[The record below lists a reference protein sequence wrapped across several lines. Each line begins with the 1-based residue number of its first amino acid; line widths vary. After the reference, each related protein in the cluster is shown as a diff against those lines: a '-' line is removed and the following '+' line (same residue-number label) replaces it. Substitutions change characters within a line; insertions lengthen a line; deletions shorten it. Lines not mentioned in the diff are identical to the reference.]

1 MTLLEKQ
8 IQHVEAELSEKS
20 EELTQTSKDLQ
31 NCKQI
36 LGTITQLTN
45 SQYIR

>member
-1 MTLLEKQ
+1 MTQLEKQ
-8 IQHVEAELSEKS
+8 IQHVEAELSAKS
-20 EELTQTSKDLQ
+20 EELQ